1 MSGHWQREDRDTYT
15 LLTLDVKDSSANVLG
30 YEVLDELDQIL
41 NIASEDSHIDRHEQ
55 ALLDELQDMIE
66 SKVVKVIF

>member
-1 MSGHWQREDRDTYT
+1 MAISESAARLKVMIEKAIEDHKITR
-15 LLTLDVKDSSANVLG
+15 A
-30 YEVLDELDQIL
+30 ELDQIL

-66 SKVVKVIF
+66 SKVVKIVF

>member
-1 MSGHWQREDRDTYT
+1 MAISESAARLKVMIEKAIEDHQITR
-15 LLTLDVKDSSANVLG
+15 A
-30 YEVLDELDQIL
+30 ELDQIL